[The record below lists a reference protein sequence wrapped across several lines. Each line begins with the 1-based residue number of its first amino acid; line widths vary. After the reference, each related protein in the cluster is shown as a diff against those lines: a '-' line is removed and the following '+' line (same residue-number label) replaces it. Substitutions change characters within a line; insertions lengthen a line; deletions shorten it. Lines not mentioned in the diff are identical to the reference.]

1 MAPTPKLRVRY
12 ILVDRTRPND
22 CRPLVYERDQLPG
35 EAPRSD
41 LIVAAHQ
48 ELTLAALLEMEVDP
62 IIEEVR
68 RIRQEY
74 AKRFGYDLCAV
85 AADVRRREQQHPG
98 RLVSFPPRPV
108 REKRT
113 V

>member
-1 MAPTPKLRVRY
+1 MT
-12 ILVDRTRPND
+12 VDLWYTSVISYLAKRPA
-22 CRPLVYERDQLPG
+22 R
-35 EAPRSD
+35 D
-41 LIVAAHQ
+41 LIVDAHP
-48 ELTLAALLEMEVDP
+48 ELTLAALLEMEVNP

-113 V
+113 VLTLFPWASAAMLYQM

>member
-1 MAPTPKLRVRY
+1 MT
-12 ILVDRTRPND
+12 VDLWYTSVISYLAKRPA
-22 CRPLVYERDQLPG
+22 R
-35 EAPRSD
+35 D

-48 ELTLAALLEMEVDP
+48 ELTLAALLDMEVDP

-68 RIRQEY
+68 RIRREY
-74 AKRFGYDLCAV
+74 AKRFGYDLRAV